1 MLYWAVIGSGDV
13 VNRLVKNSFHI
24 PGKSSVKYIYSKK
37 YDEAKEYLFKAHE
50 IDRLN
55 VAPMFNLGLVFAN
68 IKSDENKLLA
78 KKWFLKAIRHTKRNS
93 EIYKMASKFLD
104 EISK

>member
-37 YDEAKEYLFKAHE
+37 YDEAKKISLKYKLGKIADDTKKRFDRGHE
-50 IDRLN
+50 HGDDG
-55 VAPMFNLGLVFAN
+55 MMDMG
-68 IKSDENKLLA
+68 
-78 KKWFLKAIRHTKRNS
+78 
-93 EIYKMASKFLD
+93 Y
-104 EISK
+104 